1 MPSPEM
7 RDEIVRQMERQQ
19 RLQALYEKMAVCEKT
34 GRLSKNEKQETL
46 HEIGWLEDE
55 IVRRY
60 ETERKYR
67 ETLLEGIWA
76 LREKNV
82 PEAARTELIE
92 KLKSNVAR
100 RKQLDA
106 SVKPAE
112 QILTVSEPLVKTIRQ
127 MQGDFSIGRRQ
138 AVQEALKQL
147 IPLEQ
152 AIEEFHAAYG
162 QKWIVHNMRARIE
175 TAHWSGR
182 GNLLKE
188 ALSRIG
194 HVLYN
199 MYELSK
205 RYRVPRMRP
214 SEDSQRAES
223 ARIELNGVR
232 AQAYYALKRIAWEK
246 EYLLEQLTLLEDQIR
261 NA

>member
-7 RDEIVRQMERQQ
+7 RAEITRRMEQQ
-19 RLQALYEKMAVCEKT
+19 RRLQALYEKMAVCEKT
-34 GRLSKNEKQETL
+34 GRLSKAEKQETL
-46 HEIGWLEDE
+46 HEIGRLEDD
-55 IVRRY
+55 IIRQY

-67 ETLLEGIWA
+67 EKLLEGIWA

-82 PEAARTELIE
+82 SEAVRTELIE
-92 KLKSNVAR
+92 KLKANVAR
-100 RKQLDA
+100 GKQLDA
-106 SVKPAE
+106 SVKPAKR
-112 QILTVSEPLVKTIRQ
+112 ILSASEPLVKIVRQ
-127 MQGDFSIGRRQ
+127 MQGDFSIGRKQ
-138 AVQEALKQL
+138 AVQEALTKL
-147 IPLEQ
+147 TPLEQ
-152 AIEEFHAAYG
+152 AIEEFHTAYG
-162 QKWIVHNMRARIE
+162 QKWIIHNMRARLE

-205 RYRVPRMRP
+205 RYRAARMRP
-214 SEDSQRAES
+214 SEDSQRAEN
-223 ARIELNGVR
+223 ARIELNGIR

-246 EYLLEQLTLLEDQIR
+246 EYLLEQLTLLEEQIR